1 MRKTKNPRNQ
11 PDKTDI
17 TRHFLFQRISVIQ
30 TEAVYLDGNTIN
42 LVNSFTLSSL
52 SAFQTVSNIF

>member
-1 MRKTKNPRNQ
+1 MRKTKKLPVETN
-11 PDKTDI
+11 I